1 MGRLFLIFSIL
12 TFSAGVFAAGSAGGT
27 GGDMPT
33 RGVVQTPEQIAASLY
48 KSGLKHKK
56 RAWKN
61 EERAAAA
68 LAAEN
73 EKKYQKYLKRAQ
85 KEYVKAMNDHGSA
98 LKVFPQHYEAANELG
113 YALRKT
119 GDYRKAIG
127 AYNYALGIKPDFHQ
141 AIEYRGEAF
150 LAIGLIEEA
159 KQSYMILFRA
169 DPELA
174 QQLMTAM
181 DTWLTEQSEQTESV
195 TELAAWVEERKNLA
209 NISQDLSQNTARQW

>member
-1 MGRLFLIFSIL
+1 MGRLFLIFSVL
-12 TFSAGVFAAGSAGGT
+12 TFSGAAYAAGSAGGT
-27 GGDMPT
+27 SGDMPSQ
-33 RGVVQTPEQIAASLY
+33 GVPRTPEQIAASFY

-61 EERAAAA
+61 EERAATA
-68 LAAEN
+68 LAADN

-85 KEYVKAMNDHGSA
+85 KEYVKAMNEHGAA

-159 KQSYMILFRA
+159 KQSYMVLFRA

-181 DTWLTEQSEQTESV
+181 DAWLADQTDQTDSAA
-195 TELAAWVEERKNLA
+195 ELAVWVEERKSLA
-209 NISQDLSQNTARQW
+209 KMSQDLSQNNARQW